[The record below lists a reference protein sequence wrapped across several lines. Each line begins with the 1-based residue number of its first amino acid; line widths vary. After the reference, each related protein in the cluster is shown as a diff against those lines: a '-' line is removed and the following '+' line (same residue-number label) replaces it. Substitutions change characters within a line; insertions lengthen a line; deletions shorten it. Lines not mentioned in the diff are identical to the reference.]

1 MDRNAITASILLFLM
16 VSGVS
21 SVSSSSFSKIRYL
34 ADESPSK
41 NDTIATAATLP
52 STLSPNPLTGSGDQK
67 LDPKRDNSTELD
79 PNLSNKTDSVTPYP
93 VDKKNPKPLDK
104 PEKVNPSTKKE
115 LASGNNSNLISNP
128 KNDKTIEGTEK
139 KKNVDSGKNPNST
152 NTEKGGYTKEDK
164 ETKKKKPTTN
174 ADENDSKP
182 VIAET
187 CDGIVSRCEDQ
198 SSLIA
203 CIKDFGTGSNKI
215 VVLVHN
221 RGGEKINVNLAG
233 PYGASFPKI
242 LGVPGH
248 GTQKINVSLTFSE
261 PGAMVLTAGNG
272 DCILPLDPY
281 VSKIYFFSK
290 LPSYTKLLTPVN
302 GAYFL
307 IVAVVISAG
316 SWACCV
322 FSKSR
327 RHDDGMPYQE
337 LEMGMPES
345 MAATNVETAEGW
357 DQVWDDDWDED
368 KAVRSPVGG
377 NVANGLTTGSSNRDG
392 WESDWSD

>member
-21 SVSSSSFSKIRYL
+21 NVSSSSFSMIRHL
-34 ADESPSK
+34 ADKSPSK

-52 STLSPNPLTGSGDQK
+52 PNPLTGSDDQK
-67 LDPKRDNSTELD
+67 LDPKPDNSTKLD
-79 PNLSNKTDSVTPYP
+79 PNLSNKTDSLTPYP
-93 VDKKNPKPLDK
+93 VDKNNPKPLDK

-115 LASGNNSNLISNP
+115 LASGNNSNLTSNP
-128 KNDKTIEGTEK
+128 KNDKTVEGNEK
-139 KKNVDSGKNPNST
+139 KKNVDSGKNPIST
-152 NTEKGGYTKEDK
+152 NTEKEGYTKEDK
-164 ETKKKKPTTN
+164 EMKKTN

-203 CIKDFGTGSNKI
+203 CIEDFGTGSNGNVI

-221 RGGEKINVNLAG
+221 RGKKILNVNLAG

-242 LGVPGH
+242 LGVPRH

-377 NVANGLTTGSSNRDG
+377 NVGSISANGLTTGSSNRDG

>member
-1 MDRNAITASILLFLM
+1 M
-16 VSGVS
+16 VSGVPN
-21 SVSSSSFSKIRYL
+21 VSSSSFSMIRHL
-34 ADESPSK
+34 ADKSPSK

-52 STLSPNPLTGSGDQK
+52 STPSPNPLTGSDDQK
-67 LDPKRDNSTELD
+67 LDPKPDNSTKSD
-79 PNLSNKTDSVTPYP
+79 PNLSNKTDSLN
-93 VDKKNPKPLDK
+93 NPNPLDK

-115 LASGNNSNLISNP
+115 LASGNNSNLTSNP
-128 KNDKTIEGTEK
+128 KNDKTVEGNEK

-152 NTEKGGYTKEDK
+152 NTEKEGYTKEDK
-164 ETKKKKPTTN
+164 EMKKKN

-203 CIKDFGTGSNKI
+203 CIKDFGTGSNEI

-221 RGGEKINVNLAG
+221 RGKKILNVNLAG

-242 LGVPGH
+242 LGIPGH

-377 NVANGLTTGSSNRDG
+377 NVGSISANGLNTGSSNRDG